1 MRIILLTQYFFPETG
16 APQNRLGALAEYLA
30 NKHEVHVIT
39 AMPNYPALKIF
50 PEYEGKLAF
59 SETKDGYQIHRVP
72 LHVNGKGFID
82 RLRTYITFSINA
94 AAYTKE
100 LFGKEPFDIVFCES
114 PPLFLGYWA
123 VKLAKRFKA
132 KLVFNVSDLW
142 PESVEKLGLVT
153 NKLLLAPFYMLEN
166 WLYKKS
172 DLITGQ
178 TQGICDSIR
187 TKLQKGKNTPVH
199 WYPNGI
205 DLSEIHQ
212 IDVND
217 SLVDQFKNKK
227 IVLYAGNLG
236 YAQGL
241 EVITQAAA
249 NIKDQPEVH
258 FVIIG
263 DGPERDKLEAQVLN
277 NQQNNCTLL
286 SSVSRKELFSLI
298 KSSFAYIVP
307 LKKIELF
314 LGAIP
319 SKIFEP
325 LAFGVPVLLGVDGEA
340 KNIFCNSYNAA
351 LYFEPENSNDLL
363 LQLYKLLHDDN
374 LRTKIAINGKNVIAQ
389 QFNRAVIHSQLEK
402 KLIQINAQ

>member
-1 MRIILLTQYFFPETG
+1 M
-16 APQNRLGALAEYLA
+16 
-30 NKHEVHVIT
+30 T

-50 PEYEGKLAF
+50 PDYEGKSAF
-59 SETKDGYQIHRVP
+59 GESKDGYQIHRVP
-72 LHVNGKGFID
+72 LHVNGKGFVD
-82 RLRTYITFSINA
+82 RLRTYLTFSRNA
-94 AAYTKE
+94 ARYARS
-100 LFGKEPFDIVFCES
+100 LFGNGKFDIIFCES

-123 VKLAKRFKA
+123 VKLAKRFNA

-153 NKLLLAPFYMLEN
+153 NKLLLAPFYKLEN

-178 TQGICDSIR
+178 TQGICDSIKA
-187 TKLQKGKNTPVH
+187 KLPKGSKTVVH

-205 DLSEIHQ
+205 DLSEIEKVETNDALVHQ
-212 IDVND
+212 FNG
-217 SLVDQFKNKK
+217 KK

-249 NIKDQPEVH
+249 KIENEPDVH

-263 DGPERDKLEAQVLN
+263 DGPERDKLEDQVKN
-277 NQQNNCTLL
+277 NPNSNCTLL
-286 SSVSRKELFSLI
+286 SSVSRIELFGLI
-298 KSSFAYIVP
+298 EKSYAYIVP
-307 LKKIELF
+307 LKRIELF

-340 KNIFCNSYNAA
+340 RNIFCNTYNAA
-351 LYFEPENSNDLL
+351 LYFEPENSDELVG
-363 LQLYKLLHDDN
+363 QLCKLLDDKE
-374 LRTKIAINGKNVIAQ
+374 LHTSIADNGKNVIKQ
-389 QFNRAVIHSQLEK
+389 QFNRAVIHSDLEK
-402 KLIQINAQ
+402 EFTRISDN